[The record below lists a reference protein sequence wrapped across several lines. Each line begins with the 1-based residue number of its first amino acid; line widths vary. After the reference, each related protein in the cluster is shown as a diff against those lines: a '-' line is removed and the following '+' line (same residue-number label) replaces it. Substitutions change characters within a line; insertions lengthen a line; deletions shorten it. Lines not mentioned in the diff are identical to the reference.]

1 MNKKKKE
8 AFMLKIIASEKV
20 IRPGIYNLSAED
32 YHQGPGISRSALMAF
47 KRSPYHYCYKYL
59 NPDYI
64 TEQET
69 ACQALGNALH
79 TYVLEPDEFEK
90 RYFVMPKFNKVTK
103 DGIERWQK
111 IKSELGKKETLSVH
125 QYQTL
130 QHMVASL
137 KKNKL
142 ATQLIEKAKIEQ
154 SLYWTDPDTGIL
166 CKCRPDILRS
176 NLVADL
182 KTTKDGSEWA
192 FSKTIHEYGYHIQA
206 AMIQEAL
213 KILKNI
219 IIKEFIFLIIEKSAP
234 YATSIYPLDQV
245 SLEQGRC
252 EFKKLLADYK
262 QCLETNE
269 WSSYEIQE
277 ISLPR
282 YAFFL
287 NRRIIMNQALISDQG
302 KLVRAE
308 LDMQITT
315 AKAYPRNPDNFI
327 QFATQLATQ
336 NEETAQSCFYCLTR
350 KSKDGKVTEIKGASI
365 RLAEIAA
372 ASWGNLHAASRIV
385 ENDGK
390 AITAEGVAWDLERN
404 VRISSQVKRS
414 IVTASGATYGSDMQ
428 TLTGNAASS
437 IALRNAIFKV
447 IPKALIDRVY
457 EKAVK
462 YAVGDQKTL
471 SNRRNIVFN
480 RFKQLGIEPSKIF
493 RFFNKATIEEF
504 TLADLENLMGI
515 GTSIK
520 DGYLEI
526 DKAFVLDEETT
537 PGVFNQLCQR

>member
-1 MNKKKKE
+1 
-8 AFMLKIIASEKV
+8 
-20 IRPGIYNLSAED
+20 
-32 YHQGPGISRSALMAF
+32 
-47 KRSPYHYCYKYL
+47 
-59 NPDYI
+59 
-64 TEQET
+64 
-69 ACQALGNALH
+69 
-79 TYVLEPDEFEK
+79 
-90 RYFVMPKFNKVTK
+90 
-103 DGIERWQK
+103 
-111 IKSELGKKETLSVH
+111 
-125 QYQTL
+125 
-130 QHMVASL
+130 
-137 KKNKL
+137 
-142 ATQLIEKAKIEQ
+142 
-154 SLYWTDPDTGIL
+154 
-166 CKCRPDILRS
+166 
-176 NLVADL
+176 
-182 KTTKDGSEWA
+182 
-192 FSKTIHEYGYHIQA
+192 
-206 AMIQEAL
+206 
-213 KILKNI
+213 
-219 IIKEFIFLIIEKSAP
+219 
-234 YATSIYPLDQV
+234 
-245 SLEQGRC
+245 
-252 EFKKLLADYK
+252 
-262 QCLETNE
+262 
-269 WSSYEIQE
+269 
-277 ISLPR
+277 
-282 YAFFL
+282 
-287 NRRIIMNQALISDQG
+287 MNQALISDQG

-315 AKAYPRNPDNFI
+315 AKAYPRNPDDFI
-327 QFATQLATQ
+327 PLATQLATQ
-336 NEETAQSCFYCLTR
+336 DEETAQSCFYCLTR

-471 SNRRNIVFN
+471 SNRRNVIFN
-480 RFKQLGIEPSKIF
+480 RFRQLGIEPSKIF
-493 RFFNKATIEEF
+493 RFFNKTTIEEF

-537 PGVFNQLCQR
+537 PLNVEERVKNLLNN